1 MRRTRRAVRHKSSR
15 DFQIA
20 LLLDC
25 ATRSQS
31 TGLTL
36 KWDAP
41 PVWMGDCAMAVE
53 ARMIGVVRAIV
64 TGKRE
69 HSNGS

>member
-1 MRRTRRAVRHKSSR
+1 LRRTRRAVRHKSSR

-25 ATRSQS
+25 ATRSKS

-53 ARMIGVVRAIV
+53 AYDWGCARDCDR
-64 TGKRE
+64 
-69 HSNGS
+69 